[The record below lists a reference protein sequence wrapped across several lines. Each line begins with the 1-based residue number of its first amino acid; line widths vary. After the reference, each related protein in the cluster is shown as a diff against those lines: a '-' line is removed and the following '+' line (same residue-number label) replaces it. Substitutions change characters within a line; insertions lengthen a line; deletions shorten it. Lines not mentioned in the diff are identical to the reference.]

1 MSTTKSFNEVAH
13 IVEKRPVEP
22 CKSDPERWYPGMFN
36 KASKGALNA
45 LVDDVKAVVAICESC
60 PFQALCLN
68 EGMKGENVDYGIWGG
83 KLAAQRQMEQGWS
96 HENIAWG
103 SLCMAEWRLLGIIY
117 PHLKTWADG
126 IYRGAPVP
134 RGETL

>member
-1 MSTTKSFNEVAH
+1 
-13 IVEKRPVEP
+13 
-22 CKSDPERWYPGMFN
+22 MFN
-36 KASKGALNA
+36 KASKGALKA

-103 SLCMAEWRLLGIIY
+103 SLRMSEWRLLGIVY
-117 PHLKTWADG
+117 PHLKTWPDG
-126 IYRGAPVP
+126 IYRKAPVP
-134 RGETL
+134 KAEPTEDAFVDEFAEATWVDLAEMDIESAL